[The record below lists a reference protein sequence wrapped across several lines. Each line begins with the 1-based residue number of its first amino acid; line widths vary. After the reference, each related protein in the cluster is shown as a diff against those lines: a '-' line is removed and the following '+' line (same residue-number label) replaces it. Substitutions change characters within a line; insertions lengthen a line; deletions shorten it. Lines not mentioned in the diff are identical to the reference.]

1 MLFVAFST
9 GVYEH
14 PQFELLYLL
23 SEFYKGYSLTLS
35 IDILILNIWLFIEAS
50 ILKAYLSQYH
60 TPPDH
65 HRVVYWSEHISLLVT
80 MSYSPRSSRGRQYA
94 SFLINIELRSLR
106 FYVSFLH
113 RGILTILISFISCN
127 SC

>member
-1 MLFVAFST
+1 MLSVAFST

-65 HRVVYWSEHISLLVT
+65 HRVVY
-80 MSYSPRSSRGRQYA
+80 
-94 SFLINIELRSLR
+94 
-106 FYVSFLH
+106 
-113 RGILTILISFISCN
+113 
-127 SC
+127 